1 MLAAYLSKRESFNEA
16 KVSGMEI
23 AFIKKKITP
32 VASVS
37 RRRLLTKWIKGS
49 INHRFDWWGF

>member
-23 AFIKKKITP
+23 AFIKKKNN
-32 VASVS
+32 ASGQCEAAAS
-37 RRRLLTKWIKGS
+37 
-49 INHRFDWWGF
+49 FD